1 MIDQTTAI
9 ALLFK
14 RAVLATFDDEDAS
27 PRVRVNCLE
36 RHEISAL
43 VALLK
48 EWRPAGGQMVRVAV
62 TARSPW
68 AGLAESDI
76 VPNLGESPTTLRNAR
91 GMWVILIEGD
101 DYTDK
106 QGWANV
112 LQISDRN
119 LLDSDEAR
127 RELAA
132 LFLGSEP
139 PRVLIDVLE
148 EVYAILGSEDEGHVP
163 VRNWVRLVQSAAEAL
178 SGAQVLDSV
187 AVWNVVG
194 FVLPSGGL
202 FADDRLGEVNATDRK
217 RLLRRN
223 ARESARIV
231 AGSDEGWR
239 DRMRELVDRIEFV
252 ERDAQPTIDQDAV
265 RSAASVVLDTFG
277 REATRGLMFRYW
289 EQLIGGG
296 KAQKGLGARIRE
308 SLEQEHPHR
317 LPEFEALG
325 VEEGIN
331 ANCAEDA
338 ERLLGH
344 VSDDEANPP
353 LPSLLNRKQRSALER
368 VAKPRAPRTTRPLS
382 DLVRV
387 IADMVSERDTLAD
400 EADQVGAASLKIEP
414 YASTKENEHSRG
426 LFAWLFGPTL
436 SLLAD
441 NCADKPLSLDL
452 SADLVDRIKSL
463 SFEHESETE
472 TDADDQ
478 DGADL
483 FNVLELRL
491 SWSDGVG
498 SERRI
503 EWDPSETPGLV
514 ALWRFCA
521 GPDVVYWAPTQDVS
535 FEDWLSGALQRISML
550 GPVSASIDG
559 ETPNVVHDWDRT
571 RAMYLSRLS
580 SEGLAANV
588 IRAYVDEFQDLL
600 ERIRSDHVPAGVGRP
615 EAAAVLSRDF
625 FLSGDSVACLASHPL
640 RLRWIGNY
648 LKWMT
653 NLMER
658 ALLRELVTNPVNP
671 DLFFEQMLDVS
682 PQAQPPIAV
691 FEERLLLAVRENDW
705 HEVYAPLKD
714 SRGEKRDWLAD
725 LDDGAIDDVAET
737 VGRYLGAYPHKADG
751 LHLLFIVRRY
761 GARGLHRL
769 VKQVI
774 ERIGI
779 GGASLKLTL
788 FVDTKEVRA
797 VEEVLQD
804 FDDPDHR
811 AVSDRPPLQ
820 IDLHPWPE
828 PDEKL
833 PDVTPVGPFV
843 DLAVVPNLFGAS
855 TRTQESTIG
864 GSFQAG
870 HFKPLLDA
878 PTRLEA
884 VRTSEGR
891 STTVSRVLLPEGR
904 DPLLE
909 SWSTIVT
916 RQFRGTPV
924 SESPRGDDVDHVT
937 IRVSLDRNRAFFEAL
952 HACAHWV
959 VTIDAFVGREQIEGL
974 EGGPDVIQV
983 KTGVGANGGYRMVVS
998 SKVGRDFVQ
1007 ARVARRLREQISP
1020 SALPDPNLPAGEIYQ
1035 RASLLVPGIV
1045 LRSLGLGRTTAEM
1058 VGLVLARHRLE
1069 QVDPAYVGPHGFQ
1082 SWISLDEYREWSG
1095 GHSKVRADLARL
1107 RGRVLDGRLKLRVDV
1122 VEAKMRPHPAVGQ
1135 ADAQLNRS
1143 IELLSAALGGDSD
1156 AGVEYADKDVWS
1168 RLIWRAID
1176 QSSYAADEAPA
1187 ATHAVTQEGRAVGV
1201 DRFVQ
1206 AAIRE
1211 GGFEL
1216 EAVEGVLVS
1225 LTDDPVGED
1234 SRTPSGHRWLKI
1246 TMDEVAEILA
1256 SLSSSKAYPLLTREI
1271 CDGSSDQTLRGG
1283 DEQNSK
1289 STTDQDPES
1298 SGMRGRVDLEETS
1311 DKEPDHEPD
1320 AKGAEPRGGATKV
1333 ARRRLQELIDALH
1346 LRNVE
1351 VRPSGTENALEG
1363 PGFYL
1368 FRVELGRNVRPEA
1381 VFALD
1386 THLQYQLGL
1395 EAGQTPRLYVD
1406 RGAMVVEIPKREEER
1421 YYVVAEELWKRFQ
1434 WPANRLVAPLGYN
1447 VRDQPVAID
1456 FSSSRSPHLLIG
1468 GMTGGGKS
1476 VALEALLLS
1485 LVRHYSSERL
1495 ELRIID
1501 PKGNEF
1507 TQFEGLAHVPDTPGV
1522 DAEDAIEMLERTCE
1536 EMDERYR
1543 AMKRLS
1549 QERKIRVRDI
1559 AEYNDLV
1566 DPSDAFKWIVVVLDE
1581 FADLTSEKD
1590 HKKAIE
1596 ALLQRVAQKAR
1607 ACGIHAIVATQK
1619 PSAEVISTTTRSNL
1633 GAQLALRVRSAI
1645 DSKVIMEAAGAE
1657 SLAGNGDAFLR
1668 LSGEEPVR
1676 IQCAKVD

>member
-1 MIDQTTAI
+1 MSDQTTAI
-9 ALLFK
+9 ALLAK

-43 VALLK
+43 VGLLR
-48 EWRPAGGQMVRVAV
+48 EWRPVGGQNVRVAV
-62 TARSPW
+62 TARSLW
-68 AGLAESDI
+68 AGLTEADI
-76 VPNLGESPTTLRNAR
+76 VPRLGESPTTLRNAR
-91 GMWVILIEGD
+91 GTWVVLIEGD

-112 LQISDRN
+112 FQISDRN
-119 LLDSDEAR
+119 LLDAEEAR
-127 RELAA
+127 RDVVT
-132 LFLGSEP
+132 LFIGSEP

-148 EVYAILGSEDEGHVP
+148 EVYAVLGSEDEGHVP
-163 VRNWVRLVQSAAEAL
+163 IRNWVRLVQSAAEAL
-178 SGAQVLDSV
+178 SDAEVLDSG
-187 AVWNVVG
+187 AVWAAVG
-194 FVLPSGGL
+194 HVLPSGGL
-202 FADDRLGEVNATDRK
+202 FADDRLGDANATDRK
-217 RLLRRN
+217 RVLRRN

-239 DRMRELVDRIEFV
+239 DRLRDLVDRVEFV
-252 ERDAQPTIDQDAV
+252 ERDGQPTIDQNAV

-277 REATRGLMFRYW
+277 RDATRGLQFRYW
-289 EQLIGGG
+289 EQLIEGG
-296 KAQKGLGARIRE
+296 KARKGLGARIRE

-325 VEEGIN
+325 VEEGID
-331 ANCAEDA
+331 ANRSEDA
-338 ERLLGH
+338 ERLLAH

-353 LPSLLNRKQRSALER
+353 LPSLLDRKQRSALER

-387 IADMVSERDTLAD
+387 VADMVAERDTLAD
-400 EADQVGAASLKIEP
+400 EADQGEAAVLKIEP
-414 YASTKENEHSRG
+414 RAATKENEHSRG
-426 LFAWLFGPTL
+426 LFAWLFGPAL

-441 NCADKPLSLDL
+441 DCAGKPLSLELSNDL
-452 SADLVDRIKSL
+452 TDRIDFF
-463 SFEHESETE
+463 SFESETDTE
-472 TDADDQ
+472 TESDEQDA
-478 DGADL
+478 ADL

-521 GPDVVYWAPTQDVS
+521 RSDVAYWAPSQDVS
-535 FEDWLSGALQRISML
+535 FEGWLSGSLQRISML
-550 GPVSASIDG
+550 GPVSAPVSA
-559 ETPNVVHDWDRT
+559 ETPDLVRKWDET
-571 RAMYLSRLS
+571 RAMHLSHLR
-580 SEGLAANV
+580 SEGLSTSV
-588 IRAYVDEFQDLL
+588 IRDYVGEFQDLL
-600 ERIRSDHVPAGVGRP
+600 ERIRTDFVPAGVGRP
-615 EAAAVLSRDF
+615 EVAALLSRDF
-625 FLSGDSVACLASHPL
+625 YLSGESVACLASHPL
-640 RLRWIGNY
+640 RLRWVEAY
-648 LKWMT
+648 LERMT

-658 ALLRELVTNPVNP
+658 ALLRQLATNPVNP
-671 DLFFEQMLDVS
+671 ELFFEQILDAS
-682 PQAQPPIAV
+682 PQAQPPIVV
-691 FEERLLLAVRENDW
+691 FEERLLLAVRESDW
-705 HEVYAPLKD
+705 HEIYAPLKD

-737 VGRYLGAYPHKADG
+737 IGRYLDAYPHKADG
-751 LHLLFIVRRY
+751 LHLLFVVRRY

-774 ERIGI
+774 ERTGV

-788 FVDTKEVRA
+788 FVDTREVRA

-811 AVSDRPPLQ
+811 ALSDRPPLQ
-820 IDLHPWPE
+820 IDLHSWPD
-828 PDEKL
+828 PDERL
-833 PDVTPVGPFV
+833 PDVSSVGPFV

-870 HFKPLLDA
+870 GFKPLLDA

-904 DPLLE
+904 DALLE

-924 SESPRGDDVDHVT
+924 SESPSGDDVDHVT
-937 IRVSLDRNRAFFEAL
+937 IRVSLDRNREFFDAL

-983 KTGVGANGGYRMVVS
+983 RTGVGANGGYRMVVS

-1020 SALPDPNLPAGEIYQ
+1020 SALPDPNVPAEEIYQ

-1058 VGLVLARHRLE
+1058 VGLVLARHRVE

-1082 SWISLDEYREWSG
+1082 SWISLDEHTEWSG
-1095 GHSKVRADLARL
+1095 GHTKVRADLARL
-1107 RGRVLDGRLKLRVDV
+1107 RGRVIEGRLKLRVDV
-1122 VEAKMRPHPAVGQ
+1122 VEAKMRPQPAVGR

-1143 IELLSAALGGDSD
+1143 IELLSAALGGESGS
-1156 AGVEYADKDVWS
+1156 GVEYADRDVWS

-1176 QSSYAADEAPA
+1176 QSSSAADEMPA
-1187 ATHAVTQEGRAVGV
+1187 ATHAVTLDGRAAGL
-1201 DRFVQ
+1201 DPIMQ

-1211 GGFEL
+1211 GAFDI
-1216 EAVEGVLVS
+1216 EAVEGILVS
-1225 LTDDPVGED
+1225 LTDDAVGED
-1234 SRTPSGHRWLKI
+1234 SKTPSGHRWLRM
-1246 TMDEVAEILA
+1246 TMDEVAEVLA
-1256 SLSSSKAYPLLTREI
+1256 SLSSSKAYPLLNAHTL
-1271 CDGSSDQTLRGG
+1271 DGSRDQPSDAAN
-1283 DEQNSK
+1283 EHNEK
-1289 STTDQDPES
+1289 SATDQGPEF
-1298 SGMRGRVDLEETS
+1298 GGRREGVDLEDATDEVP
-1311 DKEPDHEPD
+1311 EPEQES
-1320 AKGAEPRGGATKV
+1320 ATAEPRGGATRA
-1333 ARRRLQELIDALH
+1333 ARKRLQELIDALH

-1351 VRPSGTENALEG
+1351 VRPAGIEDALEG

-1368 FRVELGRNVRPEA
+1368 FRVELGRDVRPEA

-1395 EAGQTPRLYVD
+1395 EAGQAPRLYVD
-1406 RGAMVVEIPKREEER
+1406 RGAMVVEIPKREDER
-1421 YYVVAEELWKRFQ
+1421 YYVAADELWKRFE
-1434 WPANRLVAPLGYN
+1434 WPTDRLVAPLGCD
-1447 VRDQPVAID
+1447 VRDRPIAID

-1476 VALEALLLS
+1476 VALEALLLG
-1485 LVRHYSSERL
+1485 LVLHYPPERL

-1507 TQFEGLAHVPDTPGV
+1507 TQFEGLAHVPDPPGM
-1522 DAEDAIEMLERTCE
+1522 DAEDAIAMLERTCE
-1536 EMDERYR
+1536 EMDDRYR

-1549 QERKIRVRDI
+1549 QERKARVRDI
-1559 AEYNDLV
+1559 AGYNELV
-1566 DPSDAFKWIVVVLDE
+1566 GPGDAFKWILVVLDE
-1581 FADLTSEKD
+1581 FADLTSDKD
-1590 HKKAIE
+1590 DKRAIE
-1596 ALLQRVAQKAR
+1596 GLLQRIAQKAR

-1619 PSAEVISTTTRSNL
+1619 PSAEVISTATRSNL

-1645 DSKVIMEAAGAE
+1645 DSKVIMEAPGAE
-1657 SLAGNGDAFLR
+1657 SLAGNGDGFLR
-1668 LSGEEPVR
+1668 LSGEEPIR
-1676 IQCAKVD
+1676 LQCAKAD